1 MKPNNLDKYLKALT
15 ILVFALLIAVIILG
29 GILYG
34 RESNQIEVGEQ
45 INFSEEWENRKFE
58 EINALLAAND
68 RLLDAGSGTG
78 GNVDTD
84 LGVFKITAYTA
95 GYEST
100 GKTPEHPAYGIT
112 ASGAEVKEGITV
124 ASDWDV
130 LPVGSKVYIEDV
142 GFRWVEDK
150 GGAVKGQHV
159 DIYMDD
165 LGQALEWGVQEKR
178 VYLIGGN

>member
-1 MKPNNLDKYLKALT
+1 MKPNKLDKYLRALT
-15 ILVFALLIAVIILG
+15 VIVAILLIIIIILG
-29 GILYG
+29 GLLYG

-45 INFSEEWENRKFE
+45 INFSEEWQNRKFE

-68 RLLDAGSGTG
+68 RLLANSIDTGS
-78 GNVDTD
+78 NVDTD

-100 GKTPEHPAYGIT
+100 GKNFGDLGYGIT
-112 ASGAEVKEGITV
+112 ASGAEVQEGITI
-124 ASDWDV
+124 AADWDV

-150 GGAVKGQHV
+150 GGAVKGQHI

-178 VYLIGGN
+178 VYLIGGK